1 MNDITIYIYM
11 GAVIQPPL
19 DREPPDQGRWMTKTP
34 RNETLR
40 VLKTPQCF
48 IAGT

>member
-19 DREPPDQGRWMTKTP
+19 DREPPDLSRWMRRNPLNETLQP

-40 VLKTPQCF
+40 
-48 IAGT
+48 GN